1 MSAFRLCVIALLLT
15 PTLLGGQST
24 RPFAYRGFRPGM
36 TYTDFAE
43 RARALAHN
51 DVLTCQ
57 TMRSTAQV
65 MDCGVRA
72 RDPADSDD
80 FYLSANV
87 IDGRT
92 SVISLMDSGG
102 VALVKRIQ
110 DDMRRQLGPTQR
122 RGRGIWEW
130 TSGRGRRFI
139 RFNWRGRANWR
150 VISITLN
157 DRDVMDRIRRYR
169 PAPKKRTP

>member
-1 MSAFRLCVIALLLT
+1 MSACRLSAIALLLT
-15 PTLLGGQST
+15 PTLLGGQAT

-36 TYTDFAE
+36 TYMDFAA

-51 DVLTCQ
+51 DVFTCQ

-87 IDGRT
+87 IDGRA

-102 VALVKRIQ
+102 VALVKRTQ

-122 RGRGIWEW
+122 RGQSMWEW
-130 TSGRGRRFI
+130 TSGKGRRFI
-139 RFNWRGRANWR
+139 RFNWRGRADWR

-169 PAPKKRTP
+169 PARKKSAP

>member
-1 MSAFRLCVIALLLT
+1 
-15 PTLLGGQST
+15 
-24 RPFAYRGFRPGM
+24 M
-36 TYTDFAE
+36 TYTDFAA
-43 RARALAHN
+43 RARELSHD

-92 SVISLMDSGG
+92 SVISFMDSGA
-102 VALVKRIQ
+102 VALVKQAQ
-110 DDMRRQLGPTQR
+110 DDMRRALGAPQR
-122 RGRGIWEW
+122 RQRGMWEW
-130 TSGRGRRFI
+130 TSGRRFI
-139 RFNWRGRANWR
+139 RLNWRGRADWR
-150 VISITLN
+150 VLSITLN
-157 DRDVMDRIRRYR
+157 DRDVMSRIRKYLPKSVKR
-169 PAPKKRTP
+169 AP

>member
-1 MSAFRLCVIALLLT
+1 MTAFRLSVIALLLA

-43 RARALAHN
+43 RARTLAHN

-57 TMRSTAQV
+57 TMRNTAQV

-87 IDGRT
+87 IDART
-92 SVISLMDSGG
+92 SVISLMDSGS
-102 VALVKRIQ
+102 VALVNRTQ
-110 DDMRRQLGPTQR
+110 DDMQRQLGPTQR
-122 RGRGIWEW
+122 R
-130 TSGRGRRFI
+130 
-139 RFNWRGRANWR
+139 
-150 VISITLN
+150 
-157 DRDVMDRIRRYR
+157 DRSMSECASDTAR
-169 PAPKKRTP
+169 

>member
-1 MSAFRLCVIALLLT
+1 MSASPVSAIAPLPT
-15 PTLLGGQST
+15 PTFLRGRATL
-24 RPFAYRGFRPGM
+24 PFSYRGFRSGM
-36 TYTDFAE
+36 TYTDFAA
-43 RARALAHN
+43 RARTLAHN
-51 DVLTCQ
+51 DVFTCQ

-87 IDGRT
+87 IDGRA

-102 VALVKRIQ
+102 VALVKRTQ

-122 RGRGIWEW
+122 LGRSMWEW
-130 TSGRGRRFI
+130 TSGKGRRFI
-139 RFNWRGRANWR
+139 RFNWRGRADWR

-169 PAPKKRTP
+169 PARKKSAP

>member
-1 MSAFRLCVIALLLT
+1 MCTSRWSVIAVLLT
-15 PTLLGGQST
+15 PTLLAGQST
-24 RPFAYRGFRPGM
+24 RPFVYRGFRPGM
-36 TYTDFAE
+36 SYTEFAA

-57 TMRSTAQV
+57 TMRNTAQV

-92 SVISLMDSGG
+92 SVISLMDSGS
-102 VALVKRIQ
+102 VALVKRTQ

-122 RGRGIWEW
+122 RERSMWEW
-130 TSGRGRRFI
+130 TSAKGRRFI
-139 RFNWRGRANWR
+139 RLNWRGRAAWR
-150 VISITLN
+150 VVSITLN
-157 DRDVMDRIRRYR
+157 DRDVMSRIRNYV
-169 PAPKKRTP
+169 PKTKQRTP